1 MGCVGVPWGVR
12 EGSSARIG
20 VPQPKTTGRL
30 DGRARAL
37 ALRAAGALNA
47 RDLCALSERGHGHS
61 PACHSHGVGS
71 RDGDMGK
78 E

>member
-37 ALRAAGALNA
+37 ALRAAGAL
-47 RDLCALSERGHGHS
+47 SERGHGHS

-71 RDGDMGK
+71 RDGDMG
-78 E
+78 EE

>member
-1 MGCVGVPWGVR
+1 MLPDER
-12 EGSSARIG
+12 RRPERSRIG
-20 VPQPKTTGRL
+20 VPQPKTTERL

-71 RDGDMGK
+71 RDGDMG
-78 E
+78 EE